1 LRNAL
6 CNGYS
11 RQMTT
16 LEQDSLSNQ
25 FGNGQANMGLGMTQ
39 EQQALQSAASV
50 QNYSVNYSPS
60 PDDAARLFFSDPAW
74 KLRFEA
80 RCELELAK
88 QKAEAEEMIREGQ
101 EKLAALSPS
110 ERGAKAMRE
119 FNVAKAR
126 GRAKAAA
133 KAPKAKKAP
142 RGNTPKN
149 VGLAEGSALMTKAL
163 DAIDE
168 AGTEGIGT
176 IRLGKLLGTSA
187 GPIVAPLVEAGKV
200 KVKGAKRGTVYFS
213 V

>member
-1 LRNAL
+1 LRNASG
-6 CNGYS
+6 NGYS

-16 LEQDSLSNQ
+16 LEQDSLESMS
-25 FGNGQANMGLGMTQ
+25 FDNGQANAELARQ
-39 EQQALQSAASV
+39 EALAVRAAHVMADSMP
-50 QNYSVNYSPS
+50 QNINYSPS

-101 EKLAALSPS
+101 EKLAALWPS
-110 ERGAKAMRE
+110 GKPKIAKA
-119 FNVAKAR
+119 K
-126 GRAKAAA
+126 GRAKAVA
-133 KAPKAKKAP
+133 KAPNAKKEP
-142 RGNTPKN
+142 KGNTPKKADSGPF
-149 VGLAEGSALMTKAL
+149 VDVALE
-163 DAIDE
+163 AILE
-168 AGTEGIGT
+168 AGKEGIGT

-187 GPIVAPLVEAGKV
+187 GPVVAPLVEAGKV